1 VALHAPYAETIMVQ
15 RPRKKKAK
23 RNVCVF
29 CGSSRGRDPAYAKA
43 ASELGG
49 LIGAEGWGLI
59 FGGGNIGLMGQVAEA
74 AYHSGASVKGIM
86 PLFLRHLEPPLKHGE
101 RLEFTPDLQKRK
113 GRMLAEADAFIVLPG
128 GLGTLDEFFEVVTS
142 AQLGV
147 FAKPIVVLNTKNYF
161 APLRALMR
169 HIVREG
175 FARPTTAKLFQFVAT
190 PEAAMKAITRPAA
203 SSARTASLRP
213 RSRRAPPT
221 RSRT

>member
-1 VALHAPYAETIMVQ
+1 MVQ
-15 RPRKKKAK
+15 RPQKKKAK

-29 CGSSRGRDPAYAKA
+29 CGSSKGRDPAYAKA
-43 ASELGG
+43 ASVLGAA
-49 LIGAEGWGLI
+49 IGAEGWGLI
-59 FGGGNIGLMGQVAEA
+59 FGGGNIGLMGEVAEA

-101 RLEFTPDLQKRK
+101 KLEFTPDLQKRK
-113 GRMLAEADAFIVLPG
+113 RQMLAEADAFIILPG

-161 APLRALMR
+161 APLRALLR

-175 FARPTTAKLFQFVAT
+175 FARANIVKLFVFVAT
-190 PEAAMKAITRPAA
+190 PKAAMKAITRPVGRE
-203 SSARTASLRP
+203 AREASLLPQSKPARP
-213 RSRRAPPT
+213 RRTRR
-221 RSRT
+221 